1 MSKIPFTHPF
11 FDDYDRTSRLFDE
24 ALGYQRTGL
33 GLAPFYDTPS
43 LYRGYFVSPS
53 TTTTRRPSAGRSLQR
68 RPSQYEDTADR
79 FRVMLDVQHF
89 SPEEINVKLAEN
101 RIVVHAKHEEKEDEH
116 GYISREFTRQYV
128 LPEGTDVDNV
138 KSYMS
143 QDGILTLEAPKLS
156 IEKPKERVIPI
167 QMGDP
172 PKEIGDIEEEEPAV
186 FVGPGDETPK
196 ADEPEEAEKASDT
209 VEEN

>member
-1 MSKIPFTHPF
+1 MSEIPFSHPF
-11 FDDYDRTSRLFDE
+11 FDDFDRNSRLFDE
-24 ALGYQRTGL
+24 ALGYQRSGL
-33 GLAPFYDTPS
+33 GLIPSSYTPS
-43 LYRGYFVSPS
+43 LYRGYYVSPS
-53 TTTTRRPSAGRSLQR
+53 TNRRPSAGRLAQR

-89 SPEEINVKLAEN
+89 SPEEINVKLVED

-116 GYISREFTRQYV
+116 GYITREFKRQYV
-128 LPEGTDVDNV
+128 LPRGTDVDNV

-172 PKEIGDIEEEEPAV
+172 PRKSRESMKSLKTRLNKQTSSRLDGK
-186 FVGPGDETPK
+186 F
-196 ADEPEEAEKASDT
+196 S
-209 VEEN
+209 